1 MSTLVQAFNVRKGH
15 RRAVRVRRVRPHRKR
30 DGGSKLPLDS
40 PDDTLELAHPREL
53 PERFLTPKAHR
64 AAIYSASHAKLG
76 ITPDSTLETQWG
88 ELPSELVELVASH
101 LHPRDVVRL
110 RCVSSGW
117 RAALWQERVI
127 RASLRSCGPRID
139 ELQMFILVKR
149 SARGLDALDKFTDN
163 PWARGRPCTIRWEPV
178 LNSMEPW
185 EEFAHRQT
193 HCTLIRICTA
203 MVPLT
208 PNPTVEK
215 YLEESDEL
223 NGLAKRHPR

>member
-15 RRAVRVRRVRPHRKR
+15 RRAVRVRRVRPNRKR

-117 RAALWQERVI
+117 RADVPPYQLSRT
-127 RASLRSCGPRID
+127 RMTRD
-139 ELQMFILVKR
+139 
-149 SARGLDALDKFTDN
+149 
-163 PWARGRPCTIRWEPV
+163 
-178 LNSMEPW
+178 
-185 EEFAHRQT
+185 HRDL
-193 HCTLIRICTA
+193 HFD
-203 MVPLT
+203 
-208 PNPTVEK
+208 PN
-215 YLEESDEL
+215 
-223 NGLAKRHPR
+223 LAEGQK